1 MKKVVFTLLVL
12 LSITLCGCSVLQ
24 QIAVIDSGVQT
35 LKSWS
40 FQSNSGTDDYSVFFA
55 LFNKN
60 GKAVSASAT
69 VEIRIV
75 NDSDEEVYR
84 GCKKITESDFGYY
97 TSKSEGEQFLADVR
111 IKASEIKPGKTSSG
125 TVYITIYNDNEFRFD
140 EVNCRASFSLPI
152 ADVTVVSD
160 QLPIEIDCKGYDGK
174 LEAKIRVEEVAY
186 TFDKGLLQQLN
197 IEFSGTKT
205 YGKTSTTYD
214 IITYKLYDSGG
225 YVVDTGNIYLRS
237 LGQDD
242 RFKDDSIVF
251 YDVTPGET
259 YTIRFFEY
267 SR

>member
-1 MKKVVFTLLVL
+1 MKKNVFVLIVL
-12 LSITLCGCSVLQ
+12 LLITLCGCSILQ
-24 QIAVIDSGVQT
+24 QMTEIDPGVQT

-55 LFNKN
+55 LFDNS

-84 GCKKITESDFGYY
+84 GSKKITKSDFGYY
-97 TSKSEGEQFLADVR
+97 TSKSEGEQYLADVR
-111 IKASEIKPGKTSSG
+111 IKASEIKPGKSNSG
-125 TVYITIYNDNEFRFD
+125 TVYITIYNENAFRFD
-140 EVNCRASFSLPI
+140 EVNCRALFSLPV
-152 ADVTVVSD
+152 ADVAVISD

-174 LEAKIRVEEVAY
+174 LETKIRVEDVSY
-186 TFDKGLLQQLN
+186 TFDKGLLQQLK
-197 IEFSGTKT
+197 IVFSGTKT

-237 LGQDD
+237 LGQNDKF
-242 RFKDDSIVF
+242 RDDSIVF
-251 YDVTPGET
+251 YDVSPGET